1 MKIAV
6 FGLGYV
12 GVVNV
17 ACFSKLGHIVYCTD
31 VKKQKVQL
39 VSEGKSPILEP
50 GVEEL
55 IKQGIIQKTIIPTN
69 DIKQIIDNAEVI
81 ITCVGTPSK
90 QSGEVNLDYLN
101 NVIIEIASY
110 LNPTDKKFI
119 VLRSTVPPGTTEGLI
134 NLFLRK
140 QFPNI
145 SVAFYPEFLREGSA
159 VKDFFKYGR
168 FVLGAD
174 SEESVKTLVD
184 LLHVNKESPS
194 FITDYKTAEYAKY
207 IDNSFHALKVTFAN
221 EIFGLGSELGINVND
236 AHRIFIADD
245 KLNISH
251 RYLKPGNPFGG
262 SCLPKDV
269 REIQHLKKIANREF
283 KLLENIIPS
292 NQSFI
297 NYIYKTITDFNIKQI
312 GFVGLTFKNNSDDL
326 RESPM
331 LVLYQL
337 LRESNSGYHLSV
349 CDEDIN
355 MDNVRVEF
363 PNLFVSIKNLEQ
375 VISSSEL
382 IIVTKRYLD
391 SVIKIKKDNHIVLN
405 LSDTQ
410 LSDNK
415 NNIFSIF
422 SKQ

>member
-17 ACFSKLGHIVYCTD
+17 ACLSKLGHIVYCTD

-55 IKQGIIQKTIIPTN
+55 IQQGINQKTIIPTN
-69 DIKQIIDNAEVI
+69 DIKLILENADVI

-90 QSGEVNLDYLN
+90 PSGEVNLDYLN
-101 NVIIEIASY
+101 NVLIEIASY
-110 LNPTDKKFI
+110 LKPGDKKYI
-119 VLRSTVPPGTTEGLI
+119 VFRSTVPPGTTEGLMDQFI
-134 NLFLRK
+134 KK
-140 QFPNI
+140 QLPDI
-145 SVAFYPEFLREGSA
+145 TVAFYPEFLREGSA
-159 VKDFFKYGR
+159 VKDFFQYGR

-174 SEESVKTLVD
+174 NEESVETLVD

-221 EIFGLGSELGINVND
+221 EIFGLGSELGINVVD
-236 AHRIFIADD
+236 AHKIFVADD

-251 RYLKPGNPFGG
+251 RYLRPGNPFGG

-269 REIQHLKKIANREF
+269 REIQHLKKIAKREF

-297 NYIYKTITDFNIKQI
+297 SYIHKTISDFNIKKI

-337 LRESNSGYHLSV
+337 LRESNLGYELSV

-363 PNLFVSIKNLEQ
+363 PNLFVSIKPLEQ
-375 VISSSEL
+375 VVGSSEL

-391 SVIKIKKDNHIVLN
+391 SVLKLKKDNHMILN

-410 LSDNK
+410 LSDHK
-415 NNIFSIF
+415 KNIFSVF